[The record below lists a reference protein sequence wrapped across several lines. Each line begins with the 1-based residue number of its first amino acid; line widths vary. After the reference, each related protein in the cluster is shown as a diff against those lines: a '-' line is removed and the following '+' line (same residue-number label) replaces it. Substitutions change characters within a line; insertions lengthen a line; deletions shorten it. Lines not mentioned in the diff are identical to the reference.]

1 MRKARIEKLTQEEI
15 HQQQH
20 LAKFTIDNESD
31 QELNDTNTHHL
42 TLPEE
47 QQLK

>member
-20 LAKFTIDNESD
+20 LAKLRSDND
-31 QELNDTNTHHL
+31 LIKN
-42 TLPEE
+42 
-47 QQLK
+47 